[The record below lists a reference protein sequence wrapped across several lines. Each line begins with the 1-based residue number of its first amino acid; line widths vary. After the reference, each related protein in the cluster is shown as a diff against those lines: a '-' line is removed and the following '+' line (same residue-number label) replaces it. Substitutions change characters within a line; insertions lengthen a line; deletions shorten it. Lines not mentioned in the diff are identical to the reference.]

1 MDAPV
6 DIHLVGGLGGRSSV
20 CECTPRWMRCAS
32 SACLRWT
39 WWMGA
44 VLHLEHCSVHLD
56 PPVDVYL
63 VRSVD
68 SVELG
73 GFGTRWTRWT
83 RWIGVDQVDPPGGPG
98 GSTRWTQVDPPG
110 ADPPGWWT
118 RSVGGCGSSGTGT
131 GVNRVRVTGTSYGY
145 ELRVRV

>member
-1 MDAPV
+1 
-6 DIHLVGGLGGRSSV
+6 
-20 CECTPRWMRCAS
+20 
-32 SACLRWT
+32 
-39 WWMGA
+39 MGA

-83 RWIGVDQVDPPGGPG
+83 RWIGVDQVDPPGGPRWIHQGRIHLAG
-98 GSTRWTQVDPPG
+98 GLG
-110 ADPPGWWT
+110 
-118 RSVGGCGSSGTGT
+118 RSVDA
-131 GVNRVRVTGTSYGY
+131 VVAVP
-145 ELRVRV
+145 VPV

>member
-1 MDAPV
+1 M

-32 SACLRWT
+32 SVCLRWT
-39 WWMGA
+39 RWMGA

-83 RWIGVDQVDPPGGPG
+83 RWIGVDQVGIHQVDQVDPPGGPRWIHQGRIHLAG
-98 GSTRWTQVDPPG
+98 GLG
-110 ADPPGWWT
+110 
-118 RSVGGCGSSGTGT
+118 RSVDA
-131 GVNRVRVTGTSYGY
+131 VVAVP
-145 ELRVRV
+145 VPV